1 MKNITVSVEEA
12 VHHRARIRAA
22 ERGTSLSALV
32 RDFLISLS
40 ANTSPAV
47 DPRRLAQEE
56 LFRRLDAQARGLAAE
71 DRLDRS
77 DLHQRQL

>member
-56 LFRRLDAQARGLAAE
+56 LFRRLDAQARGLAAA

-77 DLHQRQL
+77 DLHQRQP